1 MYLDTAIL
9 VKLLTVEPDS
19 EFFQSA
25 LAGELISTSE
35 LAVTEV
41 WSALLAKER
50 KKLIGAKQR
59 AAAWRVFNE
68 RVQQRQLTLHPLN
81 GIVLRKANHI
91 LERCHPAVPLRTL
104 DAIHT
109 AACDLSQDFPLCTT
123 DRRMRDAAQA
133 VGLPV
138 FPAELAPA
146 PVP

>member
-9 VKLLTVEPDS
+9 VKLLVDEPDS
-19 EFFQSA
+19 EFFQEAVAGA
-25 LAGELISTSE
+25 LLSSSE
-35 LAVTEV
+35 LALTEV

-50 KKLIGAKQR
+50 NKLISARER

-68 RVQQRQLTLHPLN
+68 RVQEKQIFLHTLN
-81 GIVLRKANHI
+81 SVVLKKANHI

-123 DRRMRDAAQA
+123 DRRMRDAAGVLQI
-133 VGLPV
+133 PV
-138 FPAELAPA
+138 FPAEDSANP
-146 PVP
+146 